1 VTFLVWRQYRVQW
14 AIALALLAAFAAVMI
29 VTGLQVASQWHSM
42 LDVCSRNG
50 AGNPCGSRSLG
61 AGLGNDLGILSVIV
75 PGVLGFLWGAPLVA
89 HEIETGTTIFA
100 WLQSVTRTRWL
111 AIKAG
116 CLLLAAATWGGA
128 VSALVTW
135 WSGPVNASSGEAF
148 QTRFF
153 DTQGIVPIG
162 YAVFATALGITAG
175 VLLRRTLPAIAVT
188 LGVFIGVRLFVDD
201 VIRQHL
207 MPAVTVYTSS
217 SQWSPPGAAWVLRT
231 TAAQI
236 PIPCGPRSAGATG
249 PGNGSGHC
257 LEGLGQFITYQ
268 PGSHY
273 WPVQA
278 IETGLY
284 LALAAAL
291 LTVAFYVVRRRD
303 A

>member
-1 VTFLVWRQYRVQW
+1 MTFLVWRQYRAQW

-29 VTGLQVASQWHSM
+29 VTGLRVASEWHSA
-42 LDVCSRNG
+42 LAACSGNG
-50 AGNPCGSRSLG
+50 AGRPCGSGSLG

-75 PGVLGFLWGAPLVA
+75 PAVLGFLWGAPLVA
-89 HEIETGTTIFA
+89 HEMETGTTIFA

-135 WSGPVNASSGEAF
+135 WSGPVNAHTADAF

-175 VLLRRTLPAIAVT
+175 TLLRRTLPAIAVT

-201 VIRQHL
+201 TVRQHL

-217 SQWSPPGAAWVLRT
+217 MSQWSPPGIGWVLQSEPAIKSGIT
-231 TAAQI
+231 
-236 PIPCGPRSAGATG
+236 ATG
-249 PGNGSGHC
+249 QHFRESV
-257 LEGLGQFITYQ
+257 GQLIT
-268 PGSHY
+268 
-273 WPVQA
+273 
-278 IETGLY
+278 
-284 LALAAAL
+284 
-291 LTVAFYVVRRRD
+291 
-303 A
+303 